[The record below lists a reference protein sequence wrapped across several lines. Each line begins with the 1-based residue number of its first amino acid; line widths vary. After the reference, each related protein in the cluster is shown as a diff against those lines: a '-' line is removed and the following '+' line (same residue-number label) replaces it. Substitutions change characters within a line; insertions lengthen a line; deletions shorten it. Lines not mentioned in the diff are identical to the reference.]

1 MARLLFL
8 SPFQPRQRWVPRCPD
23 PLQLKRQAPVPVM
36 RKWPSLLG
44 AALRIAWKWNADSWN
59 SKPRQLV
66 ERRVKERWKVQVSDP
81 PRKETMREVCVCT
94 DIRELWGDVT
104 RDDSQGRF
112 FAQHSI
118 ATLLRHC
125 NAVLRE
131 KSSLRIVSCNIIF
144 SIDDNDG
151 SENVTIKINSRFFN
165 VFCVY
170 SKLLKM
176 PNVGEWPQAGFL
188 GTVHKFSKTKKIRS
202 RLFTSSR
209 KREIRHFNVVVV
221 QGRQRIV
228 QKSLM
233 HVQICFF
240 FLVKLLLLW
249 RSRYR
254 RCPRCYSSLLLIVD
268 VWDT

>member
-81 PRKETMREVCVCT
+81 LRKETMREVCVCT
-94 DIRELWGDVT
+94 DIWELWDDVT

-188 GTVHKFSKTKKIRS
+188 GTVHKCSKTKKKVVFEARYLRAWYSGQVMMGSLGCTFFSAESLSLLIIVDGTTTIYII
-202 RLFTSSR
+202 FTSSTSS
-209 KREIRHFNVVVV
+209 IHFSIPS
-221 QGRQRIV
+221 G
-228 QKSLM
+228 
-233 HVQICFF
+233 
-240 FLVKLLLLW
+240 KLTELKMAQ
-249 RSRYR
+249 SK
-254 RCPRCYSSLLLIVD
+254 
-268 VWDT
+268 